1 MAPHK
6 LWLKSVLLVLSLS
19 SMLFVQSSM
28 AANWFKLRGTEPGN
42 TPHAVKF
49 FGFIQPTYTREY
61 NDRISGAVGAL
72 AGNTVA
78 GTTGP
83 DANGKHQVPGTIPP
97 DREHYSDFYLRRA
110 RLGARGT
117 VLPVSKDIDY
127 FFMAEFADNGVNRD
141 DHFVRVLDAS
151 ITFNQLSRGKDA
163 NGLANLGARFR
174 AGQFLFSETS
184 EALSHSTPARRVHVF
199 MPEMTFQNA
208 IRRMASDNG
217 RFNFPDSVPAN
228 AARDIGIEVFD
239 WVEFPAASG
248 GPWEF
253 TYAAALGNGTTLDE
267 WNRDDN
273 YRQYYW
279 LSFAKLF
286 DKTRGPRRHD
296 AMLYGFL
303 QKGDITFNTD
313 IDGDGIDD
321 LSVAGGEF
329 NPAGPVD
336 VITGLPI
343 GPTSSGTGVVKN
355 GFQRDYDQRYWGIGV
370 EYFNKPFDD
379 LGQMRFEAEFSRVDG
394 LVFDGAQF
402 PSVAVNQ
409 QHGGFESIRYD
420 TDGRNQG
427 WYVDVGYDIQQHLGL
442 KHRTTLNVR
451 YDEYD
456 RNKGNE
462 SREANWSI
470 WSLTGEYFFHK
481 QARATLTYQWRDVNA
496 NNRTGAARTNGNA
509 VLEGVNQRLGLQLT
523 LFFSH
528 VPGQ

>member
-1 MAPHK
+1 MFSLFGA
-6 LWLKSVLLVLSLS
+6 LSG
-19 SMLFVQSSM
+19 QPAM
-28 AANWFKLRGTEPGN
+28 AANWFKLRGTEPGD

-49 FGFIQPTYTREY
+49 FGFIQPTYVREY
-61 NDRISGAVGAL
+61 NDRISGAIGAL

-83 DANGKHQVPGTIPP
+83 DANGKQQIPGTIPP
-97 DREHYSDFYLRRA
+97 DREHYSDLYLRRA

-117 VLPVSKDIDY
+117 VLPVSEDIDY
-127 FFMAEFADNGVNRD
+127 FLMAELGDNGVTRD
-141 DHFVRVLDAS
+141 DQTARLLDAS
-151 ITFNQLSRGKDA
+151 MTFNQLSRGVDE
-163 NGLANLGARFR
+163 NGLANLGARLR
-174 AGQFLFSETS
+174 LGQFLFSETS
-184 EALSHSTPARRVHVF
+184 EALSHSSPARRVHVF

-228 AARDIGIEVFD
+228 AARDIGVEVFD
-239 WVEFPAASG
+239 WAEFPAASG

-279 LSFAKLF
+279 LSVAKLF
-286 DKTRGPRRHD
+286 DRTRGSRRHD
-296 AMLYGFL
+296 VMVYGFL

-321 LSVAGGEF
+321 LSVADGEF

-336 VITGLPI
+336 VITGQQI
-343 GPTSSGTGVVKN
+343 GPTSPGTRVVKN
-355 GFQRDYDQRYWGIGV
+355 GFERDYEQRYWGVGV
-370 EYFNKPFDD
+370 EYFNKPFAN

-394 LVFDGAQF
+394 LIFDGAQF

-409 QHGGFESIRYD
+409 QNGGFQSIRYD

-427 WYVDVGYDIQQHLGL
+427 WYVDMGYDIQQHLGL
-442 KHRTTLNVR
+442 KHRATVNIR

-456 RNKGNE
+456 RNRGNE
-462 SREANWSI
+462 AREANWNI

-481 QARATLTYQWRDVNA
+481 QGRATLTYQWRDVNA
-496 NNRTGAARTNGNA
+496 DNRNGAAKTNGNA
-509 VLEGVNQRLGLQLT
+509 VLEGVDQRLGLQLT